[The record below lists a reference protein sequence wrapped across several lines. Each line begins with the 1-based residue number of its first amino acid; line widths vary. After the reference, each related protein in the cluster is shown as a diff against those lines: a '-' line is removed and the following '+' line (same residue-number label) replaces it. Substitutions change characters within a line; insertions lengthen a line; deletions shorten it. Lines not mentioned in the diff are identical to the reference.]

1 MLGCGAGI
9 GGFVVMLS
17 SPTNVTGVF
26 ARRHREWRERAP
38 TSSWAVAA
46 NNHLHRAD
54 PTIGQAAE
62 PNKPQVDLHDRLG
75 LPHEKILVAAVSSL

>member
-1 MLGCGAGI
+1 MA
-9 GGFVVMLS
+9 S
-17 SPTNVTGVF
+17 QE
-26 ARRHREWRERAP
+26 ARRH
-38 TSSWAVAA
+38 
-46 NNHLHRAD
+46 HLHRAG